1 MNINITYVTPSNTDK
16 TTRIE
21 FTVSFQGTNDNVS
34 GTINVTNDDLT
45 KAYQGATATDPYAGH
60 KALVASKL
68 VAELNQSKVEE
79 TK

>member
-45 KAYQGATATDPYAGH
+45 KAYQGATDNDPYAGH
-60 KALVASKL
+60 KSLVVSKL

>member
-16 TTRIE
+16 TTQIE

-45 KAYQGATATDPYAGH
+45 KAYQGATAADPYAGH
-60 KALVASKL
+60 KVLVANKL
-68 VAELNQSKVEE
+68 VAELNQSNVEE
-79 TK
+79 Q